1 MRNPVKPSD
10 DKQPTIKLLKP
21 GSNLKNV
28 NREKAAPVASL
39 EDSEKSNHKP
49 TLKLK
54 PITKVWQNCSSQK

>member
-28 NREKAAPVASL
+28 NQEKA
-39 EDSEKSNHKP
+39 DSEKSNPKP